1 MVRYKVL
8 PFGQTFPRIGIKHIK
23 HLTPRLYRRMID
35 FTLFVFTLISVVTS
49 AICTTAIVDKVVFSP
64 LFQERWYE
72 EDFERSIYTHSVFFF
87 IDGVCAIAMLVLSAE
102 AWVPFIIV
110 FIGWIFSAVS
120 YYYHQKILHEMATIG
135 VERTLRRCNIVRSML
150 WFARF
155 VCVFAFCINLVYRGV

>member
-1 MVRYKVL
+1 
-8 PFGQTFPRIGIKHIK
+8 
-23 HLTPRLYRRMID
+23 MID

-72 EDFERSIYTHSVFFF
+72 EDFERSIYAHTLFFL

-110 FIGWIFSAVS
+110 FIGWVFSAVS
-120 YYYHQKILHEMATIG
+120 
-135 VERTLRRCNIVRSML
+135 
-150 WFARF
+150 
-155 VCVFAFCINLVYRGV
+155 